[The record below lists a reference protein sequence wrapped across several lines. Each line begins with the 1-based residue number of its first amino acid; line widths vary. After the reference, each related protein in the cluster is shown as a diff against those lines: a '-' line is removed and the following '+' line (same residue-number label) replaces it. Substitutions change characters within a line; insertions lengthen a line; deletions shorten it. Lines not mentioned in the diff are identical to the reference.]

1 MISQIKN
8 KGCMTELLLKDEVYS
23 IIGAAME
30 VHSILGCG
38 FLEPVYQE
46 ALEIELRK
54 RKIPYAPQKQL
65 PIYYKDNRL
74 KKTYVADYIA
84 FEKIVIEIKAITHLS
99 SLEEAQL
106 LNYLKATD
114 HEVGLLINFGAESL
128 QWKRMVRS
136 KKKMIRENSRN

>member
-1 MISQIKN
+1 
-8 KGCMTELLLKDEVYS
+8 MTELLYKDEVYS

-30 VHSILGCG
+30 VHTTLGCG

-46 ALEIELRK
+46 ALEIEFSK
-54 RKIPYAPQKQL
+54 RNIPNIPQKQL
-65 PIYYKDNRL
+65 SIYYKDNLL
-74 KKTYVADYIA
+74 KKTYIADYIA
-84 FEKIVIEIKAITHLS
+84 FEKIVIEIKAISHLS

-128 QWKRMVRS
+128 QWKRMVMS
-136 KKKMIRENSRN
+136 KKKKLAKIREISG

>member
-1 MISQIKN
+1 
-8 KGCMTELLLKDEVYS
+8 MTELLLKDEVYS

-30 VHSILGCG
+30 VHSILGCE

-136 KKKMIRENSRN
+136 KKKIIRENSRN

>member
-1 MISQIKN
+1 
-8 KGCMTELLLKDEVYS
+8 MTELILKDEVYS

-136 KKKMIRENSRN
+136 KKKIISENSRN

>member
-1 MISQIKN
+1 
-8 KGCMTELLLKDEVYS
+8 MTELLLKDEVYS

-84 FEKIVIEIKAITHLS
+84 FEKIVIEIKAITFLS

-136 KKKMIRENSRN
+136 KKKIIRENSRN